1 MVMIMSTILGMGV
14 PGVAAYVIV
23 AAVAVPV
30 LIKVGATPM
39 AAHMFCLIY
48 ACLSNITPP
57 VAMSSYVAA
66 GIARSNQAKTS
77 LIAVNLGITGFILP
91 FFFLNNPVLL
101 FGSTQDVPALL
112 TVRTLITASIGVFC
126 LAAGLEGMLVRKC
139 SVITRIL
146 LCIVGIFAIDPKLQ
160 TDILGIVILMV
171 IIFMQMRGKEH
182 A

>member
-1 MVMIMSTILGMGV
+1 LVLEVVREGQLFLGGLMVMAMSTILGMGV

-66 GIARSNQAKTS
+66 GIARSNQTKTS
-77 LIAVNLGITGFILP
+77 LIAIKLGITGFILP

-101 FGSTQDVPALL
+101 FGSTQDVPLLL
-112 TVRTLITASIGVFC
+112 TVR
-126 LAAGLEGMLVRKC
+126 
-139 SVITRIL
+139 TRIL
-146 LCIVGIFAIDPKLQ
+146 LCIVGLFAIDPSLQ

-171 IIFMQMRGKEH
+171 IIVIQMRGKEH
-182 A
+182 S